1 MMCNAKLAQ
10 FQLEMDN
17 HSCGGYIYIYCFL
30 IILGFFQWM
39 VMPIDNPK
47 ETTPQYLSATS
58 CECQA
63 QQDGLTAAAN
73 AAKDSVKK
81 NRLYRDFLNGV
92 HPNRPKIEHFC

>member
-1 MMCNAKLAQ
+1 MPNLRSSNWKWITIVV
-10 FQLEMDN
+10 
-17 HSCGGYIYIYCFL
+17 GVIYIYCFL

-81 NRLYRDFLNGV
+81 IVY
-92 HPNRPKIEHFC
+92 IEIS